1 MKYAIDS
8 NLLISATFKLHTPP
22 ALVLAA
28 WRMRKIEWISCVEQ
42 TDEIG
47 AALFRPSTL
56 ARSLGGLPLAQS
68 LVREMRLACSHK
80 TLIYPLPKVC
90 RDPNDD
96 FLFALLDQGHADA
109 IISGDKDVLALKGRY
124 PLLIPRELID
134 RL

>member
-22 ALVLAA
+22 SLVLAA
-28 WRMRKIEWISCVEQ
+28 WRMRKIEWISCPEQ
-42 TDEIG
+42 TDEIA
-47 AALFRPSTL
+47 AALFRPSVL

-68 LVREMRLACSHK
+68 LVREMQLTCSQK

-124 PLLIPRELID
+124 TVLTPRELID

>member
-8 NLLISATFKLHTPP
+8 NLLISATFKLHTQP

-124 PLLIPRELID
+124 PVLIPRELID